1 MVIQLRPGDN
11 VFCVFAGKSNIQCLS
26 EKRKDAISGF
36 LFRRVMLKIHV
47 DRRSGKTK
55 HRLISYFLSNTSAKN
70 CNRIVYDGDYS
81 KSMVGSFFL
90 GQCSCDSRLIQWVR
104 KMCCYCCCCCCCCC
118 YCCLC
123 QLRHSRK
130 LTDAASEDAL
140 RRR

>member
-81 KSMVGSFFL
+81 KSMVGSFF
-90 GQCSCDSRLIQWVR
+90 GTV
-104 KMCCYCCCCCCCCC
+104 
-118 YCCLC
+118 
-123 QLRHSRK
+123 
-130 LTDAASEDAL
+130 
-140 RRR
+140 